1 LAASK
6 GIPAPARNAYDVI
19 VLCRHGATDGNAG
32 GAFLSTNDP
41 PLNALGLKQ
50 AATAANALHDVAF
63 DLALTSPKR
72 RCRQTCA
79 IVAPAI
85 EARIDDRLIEVNFG
99 EWEGRTSQWLEEHA
113 AESLRRRRERPAD
126 FRPPGGESFMD
137 AAIRLQPF
145 AETLERNGELRTLIV
160 AHRGT
165 LGVLERLLRGLPIDS
180 PAVVPLEP
188 GEFRTLER

>member
-6 GIPAPARNAYDVI
+6 GIPARARNAYDVI

-32 GAFLSTNDP
+32 GAFLSASDP
-41 PLNALGLKQ
+41 PLNAVGVKQ
-50 AATAANALHDVAF
+50 AAETARALHEIAF
-63 DLALTSPKR
+63 DLVLTSPKR
-72 RCRQTCA
+72 RCRETCS
-79 IVAPAI
+79 IVAPTI
-85 EARIDDRLIEVNFG
+85 EVHVDERLIEVNFG
-99 EWEGRTSQWLEEHA
+99 EWEGRTPEWLEEHA
-113 AESLRRRRERPAD
+113 ADALQRRRERPAV
-126 FRPPGGESFMD
+126 FRPPGGESFTD
-137 AAIRLQPF
+137 AAIRLQPL
-145 AETLERNGELRTLIV
+145 AETLERSDATRTLIV

>member
-1 LAASK
+1 
-6 GIPAPARNAYDVI
+6 VI

-41 PLNALGLKQ
+41 PLNALGLQQ
-50 AATAANALHDVAF
+50 AATAAHTLHDVAF
-63 DLALTSPKR
+63 ALVLTSPKR

-85 EARIDDRLIEVNFG
+85 DAHVDDRLIEVNFG

-113 AESLRRRRERPAD
+113 AEALRRRRERPAD

-137 AAIRLQPF
+137 AAIRLQPL
-145 AETLERNGELRTLIV
+145 AETLERSEAARTLIV

-188 GEFRTLER
+188 GEFRSLER

>member
-1 LAASK
+1 
-6 GIPAPARNAYDVI
+6 VI

-50 AATAANALHDVAF
+50 AATTAHALHDVAF

-79 IVAPAI
+79 IVAPSI
-85 EARIDDRLIEVNFG
+85 DARVDDRLIEVHFG

-113 AESLRRRRERPAD
+113 PEALQRRRERPAN

-137 AAIRLQPF
+137 VAIRLQPL
-145 AETLERNGELRTLIV
+145 AETLERNDAARTLIV

-165 LGVLERLLRGLPIDS
+165 LGVLERMLRGLPIDS
-180 PAVVPLEP
+180 PAVTPLEP
-188 GEFRTLER
+188 GEFRMLER

>member
-1 LAASK
+1 M
-6 GIPAPARNAYDVI
+6 I

-32 GAFLSTNDP
+32 GAFLSASDP
-41 PLNALGLKQ
+41 PLNTVGLKQ
-50 AATAANALHDVAF
+50 AAEAARALHDVAF

-79 IVAPAI
+79 IVVPTI
-85 EARIDDRLIEVNFG
+85 DARIDDRLIEVDFG

-113 AESLRRRRERPAD
+113 AEALRRRRERPAD

-137 AAIRLQPF
+137 AAIRLQPL
-145 AETLERNGELRTLIV
+145 AETLDRNDAVRTLIV

-180 PAVVPLEP
+180 TAVVPLEP